1 MKNTLWK
8 RDILESNIDF
18 YNIVIYPSTV
28 NYRTLWYIKHL
39 MMLGQK
45 VKNIFFFIS
54 EQHSSCSFPLYFR
67 CIYYRGRQQL
77 CSEYLLVLILIIAEW
92 SRHKKTNLQKWN
104 RIQCT
109 VDQSQFLQYCQWP
122 GGAAGEPWVTVTITS
137 PWMFSLYHVTYFLII
152 KWARLEEDAS
162 LQIFYFCKSLPPS
175 FIRPLTNKLAFWINQ
190 QDRLI
195 WCQRKYN
202 WVKIT
207 PSCSNLINISN
218 SCLEEL
224 DIWRIQKRRKNCS
237 SFCLFWHLALV
248 LVKFECITS
257 HIGQKNWM

>member
-1 MKNTLWK
+1 MTNLKHMLRDVLTVCKWIETYKSSHIFIKQQTNISLISTIHERAAVHLWLRLYSENEMQLFVLSVISDQVKPYLERREQFYCNLKNTLWK

-92 SRHKKTNLQKWN
+92 SRHKKNKFTKMKPYPVYSGS
-104 RIQCT
+104 IT
-109 VDQSQFLQYCQWP
+109 VPAVLS
-122 GGAAGEPWVTVTITS
+122 VTRWGCWRAVS
-137 PWMFSLYHVTYFLII
+137 
-152 KWARLEEDAS
+152 D
-162 LQIFYFCKSLPPS
+162 
-175 FIRPLTNKLAFWINQ
+175 
-190 QDRLI
+190 
-195 WCQRKYN
+195 
-202 WVKIT
+202 
-207 PSCSNLINISN
+207 SN
-218 SCLEEL
+218 
-224 DIWRIQKRRKNCS
+224 DY
-237 SFCLFWHLALV
+237 
-248 LVKFECITS
+248 
-257 HIGQKNWM
+257 